1 MKENF
6 DELMNWLKDR
16 TVQDIYN
23 VETTADWIDEQFFGE
38 REKLLGYSK
47 ENICDILRY
56 WLYVKNDVKLLPQF
70 VEFKNRSEYDVG
82 TLAKHIIDAQLSR
95 VEEMKYIND
104 EWNKADGK
112 WKKFFGEQNQMAFL
126 QSINAEIAIKSG
138 QLKELTNTL
147 TNEEIKTAENVPL
160 DVLVVRHNEIY
171 EKIRDSVYEKF
182 SDANGYFDQ
191 QGNRSKYRLDF
202 EIDYKTPL
210 SAGGKTTKENLRL
223 VYKPFKSLPPIVNSS
238 TSNNTSSTTTNGGN
252 IPNTNLTWQL
262 DNAGTLNISGNGDMA
277 NYSDKNTAPWYDK
290 RDLIRKV
297 IIESGVTSI
306 GAYAFNFCEY
316 IETVTFPPNLYKIE
330 DSAFKD
336 CYNLKN
342 INLPDGLKIIHKA
355 AFDR

>member
-1 MKENF
+1 M
-6 DELMNWLKDR
+6 
-16 TVQDIYN
+16 
-23 VETTADWIDEQFFGE
+23 
-38 REKLLGYSK
+38 
-47 ENICDILRY
+47 
-56 WLYVKNDVKLLPQF
+56 KNDVKLLPQF

-210 SAGGKTTKENLRL
+210 SAGGKTEVDNLQL
-223 VYKPFKSLPPIVNSS
+223 VYIGSS
-238 TSNNTSSTTTNGGN
+238 TALKKSV
-252 IPNTNLTWQL
+252 WQNMSL
-262 DNAGTLNISGNGDMA
+262 
-277 NYSDKNTAPWYDK
+277 SD
-290 RDLIRKV
+290 
-297 IIESGVTSI
+297 IE
-306 GAYAFNFCEY
+306 
-316 IETVTFPPNLYKIE
+316 K
-330 DSAFKD
+330 
-336 CYNLKN
+336 
-342 INLPDGLKIIHKA
+342 
-355 AFDR
+355 